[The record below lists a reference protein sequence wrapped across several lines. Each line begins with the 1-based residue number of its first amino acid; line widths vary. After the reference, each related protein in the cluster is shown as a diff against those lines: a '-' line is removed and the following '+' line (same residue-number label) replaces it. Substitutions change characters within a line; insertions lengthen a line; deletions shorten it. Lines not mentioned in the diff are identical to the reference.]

1 MHLTIPTT
9 GVSRPKPV
17 RRQTTNERGAGSRQ
31 AHNSITADS
40 TPAEPADRTTPR
52 SRQTPRSHPKEGLIR
67 FGLGR
72 ALGGP
77 TRAAA
82 LIVLALSCVGCGSD
96 AHDRP
101 GDGVSAESAS
111 REAAPTEADDPDP
124 SADNRDS
131 NAGNRDPADASDAA
145 GDWKPNA
152 TVERVVDGNTL
163 IAEIGGRSES
173 VRLIGIDTPESV
185 ARSRPVECYGLEA
198 SQRMQELLP
207 PGTAVTLV
215 RDVEGRDAYDRLL
228 GYVVRS
234 DDGLFINLELVASG
248 YAATLNFPPNDHY
261 ADALARAQSEAVA
274 ARRGL
279 WGVCGSPDV
288 PVA

>member
-1 MHLTIPTT
+1 MHLTTPTT
-9 GVSRPKPV
+9 KNARPIPSMGNSGPKPV
-17 RRQTTNERGAGSRQ
+17 HRPKTNYHGSLNRP
-31 AHNSITADS
+31 TG
-40 TPAEPADRTTPR
+40 R
-52 SRQTPRSHPKEGLIR
+52 IR
-67 FGLGR
+67 LGLGR
-72 ALGGP
+72 ALRRL
-77 TRAAA
+77 TWAAT
-82 LIVLALSCVGCGSD
+82 LIVMVLSGVGCGSD
-96 AHDRP
+96 TRDRT
-101 GDGVSAESAS
+101 GDGVSAVAAS
-111 REAAPTEADDPDP
+111 RDVAPSEADDPNP
-124 SADNRDS
+124 STNDWGS
-131 NAGNRDPADASDAA
+131 GAGNRDPPADDSAVV

-152 TVERVVDGNTL
+152 TVERVVDGDTL

-198 SQRMQELLP
+198 SLRLQELLP

-261 ADALARAQSEAVA
+261 ADALARAESEAIA

-279 WGVCGSPDV
+279 WGACGSPDV
-288 PVA
+288 PVE